1 MTIET
6 RQFNFMAWMSGIA
19 VLVFLGGAVFALV
32 MNQISFEVFA
42 GTVGSTVSA
51 LLGWAARGMV
61 K

>member
-19 VLVFLGGAVFALV
+19 VLVFLGGAVFALYTH
-32 MNQISFEVFA
+32 QITFDTFA
-42 GTVGSTVSA
+42 AAVGSTVSA

-61 K
+61 R